1 MQIWCLQRTL
11 GSLKDPRER
20 ILKLKI
26 HCTKSKTHLE
36 SHELSI
42 MKDDKL
48 VPEQRKKTGQLG
60 HHRSTAHPKGMQ
72 IHDRAHGKE
81 SEWTN
86 ISFNRQ
92 NDTNFQEPISVH
104 LGDSQKLKTA
114 EQSPAEK
121 EPTANFVPD
130 VLSLKFAQVLDQWNQ
145 FLHC

>member
-104 LGDSQKLKTA
+104 LGD
-114 EQSPAEK
+114 
-121 EPTANFVPD
+121 VVD
-130 VLSLKFAQVLDQWNQ
+130 VKVDLLLGAGFQHRTRFIFHVCNLQLTNMR
-145 FLHC
+145 